1 MYSNLSN
8 FSEDINTSFI
18 VIFSVI
24 SFFLIA
30 ITVTI
35 ILFVIKY
42 REKKNPVPT
51 PIEGNVIL
59 EIIWTVIPL
68 GLVIGMFYYGWMAWI
83 PTASDAPEGAI
94 EIKTT
99 ARMWSWLFEYEN
111 GKKTDTLYVPEG
123 KPVELQMTSPDVLH
137 SLYIPAYRIK
147 RDIIPGRVTNIW
159 FEPRKTGSYDLFCA
173 EYCGLQHAFMITE
186 VKVLT
191 QEEFDEWY
199 IDTTAVVKAAA
210 TPGAEG
216 LQILRMNGCIA
227 CHSLDGSKLVGPS
240 YKGIWG
246 HEVEVEKGGQKQT
259 LLVDAEY
266 IRNSIYNPDE
276 EIVVGYSKG
285 LMRSYQGELT
295 DEDID
300 KIIVYLESLSDKK
313 E

>member
-35 ILFVIKY
+35 ILFLFKY
-42 REKKNPVPT
+42 HEKKNPEPT
-51 PIEGNVIL
+51 PIEGSVIL

-83 PTASDAPEGAI
+83 PTMSDAPDDAI
-94 EIKTT
+94 EVKTT

-123 KPVELQMTSPDVLH
+123 RPVELQMSSPDVLH

-147 RDIIPGRVTNIW
+147 RDIVPGRVTNIW
-159 FEPRKTGSYDLFCA
+159 FEPRKTGEYDLFCA

-191 QEEFDEWY
+191 QEEFDKWY
-199 IDTTAVVKAAA
+199 IDTTAVAKVAA

-246 HEVEVEKGGQKQT
+246 HEVEVEAGGEKKT
-259 LLVDAEY
+259 LIVDADY
-266 IRNSIYNPDE
+266 IRKSIYDPDE

-285 LMRSYQGELT
+285 LMRSYEGELS
-295 DEDID
+295 EEEVD
-300 KIIVYLESLSDKK
+300 KIIVYLQSLSDKK

>member
-51 PIEGNVIL
+51 PIEGSVIL

-83 PTASDAPEGAI
+83 PTVSDAPEDAI
-94 EIKTT
+94 EVKTT